1 VKLKDEIDWYKKI
14 FIIFFKT
21 LSLHVKKNLELN
33 FDYNFFSFKLLSF
46 VISSQFF
53 RKSIFD
59 LFNDIDLFDLKV
71 RLFSSFNE
79 HVLFKQLISNKSLTH
94 REFNRFVIMKENIKM
109 IFLFEIT
116 WLKDSFEYQTWQK
129 EIKNQLIFMNFWHY
143 VEIEN
148 VKQFELIDS
157 ILIAVVSISIIFE
170 KFRKIKINNFKV
182 VMIMKN
188 RLKCNDKNLLKNE
201 INAKNARKILKN
213 SFSSFESKILNDLL
227 IKF

>member
-1 VKLKDEIDWYKKI
+1 MKLKDEIDWYKKI